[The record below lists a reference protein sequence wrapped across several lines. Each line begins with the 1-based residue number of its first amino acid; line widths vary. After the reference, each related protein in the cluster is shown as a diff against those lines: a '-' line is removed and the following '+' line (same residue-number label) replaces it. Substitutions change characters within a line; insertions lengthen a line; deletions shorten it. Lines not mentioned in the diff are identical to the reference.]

1 MWNGNDNTTWIDEEF
16 STCALMFWIRV
27 RTPELM
33 AQSGALFNR
42 CYSFFKKK
50 YCLDLLNTVNCSC
63 RSSSIVVFVYCKIFV
78 VDLVILLIL

>member
-33 AQSGALFNR
+33 AQSGAFFNR
-42 CYSFFKKK
+42 CYSFCKKK
-50 YCLDLLNTVNCSC
+50 KKKGAVDLLNTINCSSLSLFFIRC
-63 RSSSIVVFVYCKIFV
+63 FSFLQNFCC
-78 VDLVILLIL
+78 